1 MRLQFCFFTATAYDH
16 HLCTLAAHDL
26 AWSVVISSNPNDKLS
41 LKFVVAQLHG
51 LYMAVLTSSPGCA
64 THWKYLSWQAYR
76 LLFRRNW
83 ADPKTSELNRKIC
96 RGENMRVDSAEKSK
110 MQDWKDDRSAQRE
123 GCSHT
128 YFASSLLRKADRQ
141 EKCKMCHWAS
151 SGSQS
156 SSSLIDWQENY
167 EWVLH

>member
-1 MRLQFCFFTATAYDH
+1 MIIIFAHLQHMIQLDPWWF
-16 HLCTLAAHDL
+16 LQTLMTNFHWNL
-26 AWSVVISSNPNDKLS
+26 L
-41 LKFVVAQLHG
+41 LHKCMD
-51 LYMAVLTSSPGCA
+51 YMAVLTSPPGCA

-76 LLFRRNW
+76 LLFCRNW
-83 ADPKTSELNRKIC
+83 ADPKTSELHRKIC
-96 RGENMRVDSAEKSK
+96 RGGNLRADSAEKSK

-128 YFASSLLRKADRQ
+128 YFASSLLRKADWQ
-141 EKCKMCHWAS
+141 EKHKMCHWAS

-167 EWVLH
+167 EQVLH